1 MPLREAMMID
11 TIRELL
17 HGAPFTPFRIILT
30 SGKEY
35 DVKNPDLVA
44 LGESQ
49 ITLYAPKSDRWSVL
63 RLNQIASVDVLPQA
77 A

>member
-1 MPLREAMMID
+1 MLQ
-11 TIRELL
+11 TIRDLL
-17 HGAPFTPFRIILT
+17 HAEPFAPFRIVLT

-35 DVKNPDLVA
+35 DVSNPDLVA

-63 RLNQIASVDVLPQA
+63 RLNQIASVDVLSQA

>member
-1 MPLREAMMID
+1 MLE

-17 HGAPFTPFRIILT
+17 DRDPFVPFRIVLT

-35 DVKNPDLVA
+35 DVSDPHLVA
-44 LGESQ
+44 LGQSQ
-49 ITLYAPKSDRWSVL
+49 LNLYAPKSDRYSVL